1 MYKKYFK
8 RFLDFFIALIAIIL
22 LCPLILFIAFLV
34 RLKLGSPVL
43 FRQQRPGL
51 NEQIFTM
58 YKFRTMTNKRDLD
71 GNTLPDNLRLTN
83 FGKRLRAT
91 SLDELPELFN
101 ILKGEMSIVGP
112 RPLLVNYL
120 NLYNEQQKRRHEV
133 RPGLTGLAQVNGRNL
148 ITWDEKFRLDI
159 LYINNVSFILD
170 CKIIF
175 ETIKKVFIREG
186 ITSENSETIEEFKGS
201 KESEGR

>member
-8 RFLDFFIALIAIIL
+8 RFLDFFIALIAIIAL
-22 LCPLILFIAFLV
+22 FPVLVFIAFLV
-34 RLKLGSPVL
+34 RLKLGSPIL
-43 FRQQRPGL
+43 FRQKRPGL

-58 YKFRTMTNKRDLD
+58 YKFRTMSNKRGLD
-71 GNTLPDNLRLTN
+71 GEALPDSIRLTN

-120 NLYNEQQKRRHEV
+120 GLYNEQQKRRHEV
-133 RPGLTGLAQVNGRNL
+133 RPGLTGLAQVNGRNS

-159 LYINNVSFILD
+159 LYIDNISFILD

-175 ETIKKVFIREG
+175 DTIKKVFIREG
-186 ITSENSETIEEFKGS
+186 ITSENSETMEEFKGS
-201 KESEGR
+201 KGREG

>member
-8 RFLDFFIALIAIIL
+8 RFLDFFIALIAIIV
-22 LCPLILFIAFLV
+22 LCPLIVFIAFLV

-58 YKFRTMTNKRDLD
+58 YKFRTMSSKRDPE
-71 GNTLPDNLRLTN
+71 GKSLPDNLRLTN

-120 NLYNEQQKRRHEV
+120 GLYNEQQKRRHEV
-133 RPGLTGLAQVNGRNL
+133 RPGLTGLAQVNGRNS

-159 LYINNVSFILD
+159 LYIDHVSFILD

-186 ITSENSETIEEFKGS
+186 ITSENSETMEEFKGS
-201 KESEGR
+201 KGREG